1 MHVQL
6 IGCSYAPPME
16 TVTRRVELDVS
27 PEALWNAIT
36 DGDTLAAWLGDAVDV
51 DLRPGGTGVVID
63 ELVTRHLTVDTVE
76 PGRGWSFDWSVDDE
90 AASHVSF
97 SIESTDDGGS
107 RLTITETLSASA
119 SADRGFRW
127 DLCALLLWACTMAT
141 ALVR

>member
-6 IGCSYAPPME
+6 ISCSYAPLME
-16 TVTRRVELDVS
+16 TVTRRVELDIS

-36 DGDTLAAWLGDAVDV
+36 DGEMLAAWFGDTVDV
-51 DLRPGGTGVVID
+51 DLRPGGTGAVID
-63 ELVTRHLTVDTVE
+63 EQVTRRLRVDAVE

-90 AASHVSF
+90 PASHVSF
-97 SIESTDDGGS
+97 AIESTDDGGS